1 MSNQEDESRF
11 HPEVKRMITGLFA
24 IAIIIALIIACFTI
38 APKLEKRVNDAIADI
53 ETEQI
58 AEGERYTTVVTS
70 IDASKG
76 LLFMDNGDKIPIEDL
91 SAQPAV
97 DDKLTYIKTFDYK
110 TSRWDGM
117 PKRLD
122 SETIINIEIIGNT
135 LTE

>member
-1 MSNQEDESRF
+1 MSNQEDKPEF
-11 HPEVKRMITGLFA
+11 HPEVKRIIIGTSL
-24 IAIIIALIIACFTI
+24 IAIIITLIIACFTI
-38 APKLEKRVNDAIADI
+38 APEVVKRASDAIADI
-53 ETEQI
+53 EVEQI
-58 AEGERYTTVVTS
+58 AEGERYTTTVTS

-97 DDKLTYIKTFDYK
+97 DDKLTYIKTFDYE
-110 TSRWDGM
+110 SSSWDGM

-122 SETIINIEIIGNT
+122 SETIINIEIVGNT